1 MIGLFADAIVA
12 VLRVVAR
19 LHRASPTDSPPVV
32 ADAQPA
38 GAAASAATGPGGHPI
53 RPTSELLHD
62 AAIWVAVDFP
72 EAEQF
77 VHELRDRAAQLA
89 AHGD

>member
-1 MIGLFADAIVA
+1 MIGLFADLLVAI
-12 VLRVVAR
+12 LRVMTRAT
-19 LHRASPTDSPPVV
+19 RASPADSPPAVV
-32 ADAQPA
+32 DAQPA
-38 GAAASAATGPGGHPI
+38 GAAASAANGPGGHPI
-53 RPTSELLHD
+53 RPTSELLQD